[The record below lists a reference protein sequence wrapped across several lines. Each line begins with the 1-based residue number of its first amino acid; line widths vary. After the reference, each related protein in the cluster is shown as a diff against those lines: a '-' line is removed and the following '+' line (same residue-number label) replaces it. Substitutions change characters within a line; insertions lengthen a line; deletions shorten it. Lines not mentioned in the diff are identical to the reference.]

1 MVRTLLEKD
10 PPVSVIFCGSP
21 GCGKTTVAHIIS
33 LHTKC
38 PFYSL
43 SCCTAS
49 VDEIKEIADKAD
61 NEYRLRRVPSILF
74 MDEIH
79 RFNRKQQDLFLPF
92 VETGRLILIGATTE
106 NPSFSVNSVIEC
118 VGIEYRPCCRAVV
131 SFP

>member
-1 MVRTLLEKD
+1 M
-10 PPVSVIFCGSP
+10 SVIFCGSP

-79 RFNRKQQDLFLPF
+79 RFNKKQQDLSADPNRSNDGESLLFHQLGNRMR
-92 VETGRLILIGATTE
+92 GR
-106 NPSFSVNSVIEC
+106 
-118 VGIEYRPCCRAVV
+118 
-131 SFP
+131 